1 MSIVFRLKYALGL
14 IPTADHLDAKWEKL
28 IKMRDDLNQM
38 ESSNELKQYEDLKN
52 FIESSAFKHKKRE
65 IESLQYSGSKEEKL
79 ILVQKALAKS
89 HSILNYHKISTSI
102 RLVRFQKILAGSELK
117 RFLDLQKEVEC
128 NDFKIRKASQSKKS
142 FVKTPD
148 YAVFKEYN
156 QLRKNGDIRFWRK
169 FSQSESYQNYLSTI
183 GSKKLMRLDELSEL
197 TTTDDFKKRV
207 AYLKDKKRFS
217 KSEEYKSLV
226 SFNELDKSRFMA
238 DYRKLKKAR
247 ELDFFEKWEIILEEN
262 FTEKVLNSERWQPE
276 NWWGIRMAG
285 SSFSQEGERQ
295 CYHGPKNIELNNNT
309 LSLWAKKERAMGKV
323 WNPAVGLIPKQ
334 FEYTSSILNSADFF
348 RIKEGVVEAKVRFKK
363 DATITSAFSLTG
375 EKPFP
380 QIDLFRST
388 KNGVGMG
395 ILEKKGAKSA
405 KYIKLNGLNDQ
416 HYHIFRLEFF
426 NNLLVWKINGYEV
439 YRNTTS
445 LKEPLFFNLLTSLHG
460 EVNEHVLPHRFE
472 VNWIRCLAKRS

>member
-1 MSIVFRLKYALGL
+1 MSIAFRLKYALGL

-28 IKMRDDLNQM
+28 IKMRDNLDQM
-38 ESSNELKQYEDLKN
+38 ESSIELKQYEDVKN
-52 FIESSAFKHKKRE
+52 LIESSDFKHQKRE

-79 ILVQKALAKS
+79 ILEQKALAKS
-89 HSILNYHKISTSI
+89 HSILNYHKISTSSQ
-102 RLVRFQKILAGSELK
+102 LERFQKILAGSELK
-117 RFLDLQKEVEC
+117 RFLDLQKEVESK
-128 NDFKIRKASQSKKS
+128 DFKIRKAAQSKKT

-148 YAVFKEYN
+148 CADFKEYN

-183 GSKKLMRLDELSEL
+183 GSKKLMRLDELSAL
-197 TTTDDFKKRV
+197 INSDDFIRRV
-207 AYLKDKKRFS
+207 AYLKDKKRFL
-217 KSEEYKSLV
+217 KSEEYKSIV
-226 SFNELDKSRFMA
+226 SFNEMDKGRFMVE
-238 DYRKLKKAR
+238 YRKLKKTK

-262 FTEKVLNSERWQPE
+262 FTEKGLNSERWQPE
-276 NWWGIRMAG
+276 NWWGIKMAG

-295 CYHGPKNIELNNNT
+295 CFQGPKNIELSNST
-309 LSLWAKKERAMGKV
+309 LSLLAKKERAMGKV

-348 RIKEGVVEAKVRFKK
+348 RIKEGVIEAKVRFKK

-388 KNGVGMG
+388 KKGVGVG
-395 ILEKKGAKSA
+395 ILEKKGTESV
-405 KYIKLNGLNDQ
+405 KYIRLNGLNDQ
-416 HYHIFRLEFF
+416 QYHIFRLELF
-426 NNLLVWKINGYEV
+426 NGQLVWKINGYEV

-460 EVNEHVLPHRFE
+460 EVNERLLPHRFE
-472 VNWIRCLAKRS
+472 VNWIRCLAKKF